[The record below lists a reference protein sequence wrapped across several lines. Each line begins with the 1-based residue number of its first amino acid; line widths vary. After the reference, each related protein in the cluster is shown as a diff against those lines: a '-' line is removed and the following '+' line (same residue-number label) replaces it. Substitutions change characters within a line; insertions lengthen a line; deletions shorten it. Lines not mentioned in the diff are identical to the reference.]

1 MKESKIINWIL
12 DYHVTFF
19 LIFFGILSVVVS
31 TNDSTNVEQAIVQPI
46 SKNDEHN
53 TSDLDFMILPPNHPN
68 FEPMHHCTCLDQ
80 DVLVEN
86 KYNSKCKCQDG
97 KQKHCICDTCD
108 CHHCSH

>member
-1 MKESKIINWIL
+1 MKANKIMEWFL
-12 DYHVTFF
+12 DYHITFF

-31 TNDSTNVEQAIVQPI
+31 ANESTSVEQPI
-46 SKNDEHN
+46 EQSISQHDRNM
-53 TSDLDFMILPPNHPN
+53 SDLDFMVSPPNHNN
-68 FEPMHHCTCLDQ
+68 FEPLHHCTCLDQ